1 MITETNQAR
10 FTKLSGCGLQEGSDA
25 TYFMEI
31 KGLAK
36 EKKIKMWPSSLVQI
50 RIFTAE
56 PQRAPRSHFFIWR

>member
-1 MITETNQAR
+1 MITDSNQAC

-36 EKKIKMWPSSLVQI
+36 EKKIELWPSM
-50 RIFTAE
+50 
-56 PQRAPRSHFFIWR
+56 

>member
-10 FTKLSGCGLQEGSDA
+10 FAKLSGCGLQEGRDA

-36 EKKIKMWPSSLVQI
+36 EKKIELWPSV
-50 RIFTAE
+50 
-56 PQRAPRSHFFIWR
+56 